1 MLAYAPESSSGS
13 RRSLRILI
21 ADDNKDDVL
30 TLGALLWDE
39 GHEVRGV
46 YRGDAVSDVV
56 AAFAP
61 DAVRERLL
69 ALPLD
74 RVTPHTIIDR
84 KQLEAQLEAV
94 RTAGVAGTNEE
105 LEVGLDAVA
114 APVFGADGEVLAA
127 LDVSGPSHRLRER
140 HDLDRLTKEGAADLS
155 RRLGYRPRRA
165 ET

>member
-61 DAVRERLL
+61 DAVLLDIGMPGMTGYDVVRKLRADLRSECPLLIAITGWDKSADRILGRIAGFDHYLTKPCAVNAVLELL
-69 ALPLD
+69 APL
-74 RVTPHTIIDR
+74 
-84 KQLEAQLEAV
+84 
-94 RTAGVAGTNEE
+94 
-105 LEVGLDAVA
+105 
-114 APVFGADGEVLAA
+114 
-127 LDVSGPSHRLRER
+127 VSPKNS
-140 HDLDRLTKEGAADLS
+140 A
-155 RRLGYRPRRA
+155 
-165 ET
+165 